1 MIEPIM
7 YFGIGFLVAALIGL
21 VIVPLVHGRAVR
33 LTMRRLEAATPLS
46 MAEIQ
51 ADKDQLRA
59 EFAMSTRRLEMSVE
73 QLKAKTTSQFAELG
87 KKGDAINRLKM
98 ELGEKT
104 AAIFALEARDKA
116 LRDQLR
122 ATEEEVAAK
131 TGIMHEAERTL
142 SDKEAELAKLVGAL
156 DERSTLADSQ
166 KVEID
171 HAQDPGRDAERTARR
186 RQRRTQGRG
195 RPPRRRA
202 GRAQSRD
209 AGIWPKSARGSK
221 ISAAASPSS
230 SSNWRRRPRRPN
242 CSASRAQDL
251 ETRLGEQVAA
261 ARAKRIR
268 TQPAAQRDCSPRARP
283 KTTCAPPS
291 PSCDEPHQPPRSRQ
305 LKTEKAQ
312 LQSDLSRTTDE
323 RDRLARDLG
332 SMKREAE
339 ENWAAERVENAL
351 LRERINDVAAEVARL
366 ASALE
371 GPNSPIDAILA
382 AETARDRASDRSAGR
397 RTRRARRQT
406 AISPTA
412 SARCRAMPRA
422 CRTATSRRAAISS
435 RPASLD
441 TSSSALLISPGRHGR
456 ALSSAGERSL
466 HTGEVVGSIPTA
478 PTIRRGCR
486 PRYNFSPLLSQCMT
500 ILSSV

>member
-73 QLKAKTTSQFAELG
+73 QLKTKTTSQLAELG

-122 ATEEEVAAK
+122 ATEDEVAAK
-131 TGIMHEAERTL
+131 TSIMHDAERTL
-142 SDKEAELAKLVGAL
+142 SDKEAELAKLIGAL
-156 DERSTLADSQ
+156 DERSSLADSQ
-166 KVEID
+166 KVEIVSLRTQVGALKERLTD
-171 HAQDPGRDAERTARR
+171 AGNELKTVEDRRDAERVELKAA
-186 RQRRTQGRG
+186 TQELAEERG
-195 RPPRRRA
+195 RVENLGRRVA
-202 GRAQSRD
+202 ELEQHLAAQTKE
-209 AGIWPKSARGSK
+209 AELLGQ
-221 ISAAASPSS
+221 
-230 SSNWRRRPRRPN
+230 
-242 CSASRAQDL
+242 RAQDL
-251 ETRLGEQVAA
+251 ENRLGEQSRRLAQSEFELNRVQGELLTARKSENDLRTAVAEL
-261 ARAKRIR
+261 IER
-268 TQPAAQRDCSPRARP
+268 TTSGAER
-283 KTTCAPPS
+283 
-291 PSCDEPHQPPRSRQ
+291 
-305 LKTEKAQ
+305 LKAEKAE
-312 LQSDLSRTTDE
+312 LQADLGRTVDE

-332 SMKREAE
+332 AMKREAE

-366 ASALE
+366 ASTLE

-382 AETARDRASDRSAGR
+382 TETVRDRAKLAAMSGGGDAALSEAASTSGDLADR
-397 RTRRARRQT
+397 
-406 AISPTA
+406 I
-412 SARCRAMPRA
+412 
-422 CRTATSRRAAISS
+422 
-435 RPASLD
+435 
-441 TSSSALLISPGRHGR
+441 R
-456 ALSSAGERSL
+456 ALQSHASRVPQSDK
-466 HTGEVVGSIPTA
+466 
-478 PTIRRGCR
+478 R
-486 PRYNFSPLLSQCMT
+486 N
-500 ILSSV
+500 